1 MVAQRALPFS
11 LSIHRALEDDL
22 GVKSTVGA
30 TLGKV
35 YCGVVGGL
43 ERHEFAVLGPSVNL
57 AARLMAS
64 DKNRGILVDKTVR
77 LLTTQVFFKPLPPVK
92 AKGYDEPVPIFEPVK
107 QAASSR
113 STSDGHRMQAKKNFF
128 GRAGELKQ
136 ILRIAK
142 EVTLHDS
149 TSKLLL
155 VTAMSGSGKSTLMI
169 QATELVRAMVK
180 KMHRQVIITR
190 NISNEGDS
198 MIPFR

>member
-1 MVAQRALPFS
+1 M
-11 LSIHRALEDDL
+11 EEDL

-92 AKGYDEPVPIFEPVK
+92 AKGYDEPVPIFEPMK
-107 QAASSR
+107 QATSE
-113 STSDGHRMQAKKNFF
+113 SDGHRMQAKKNFF

-136 ILRIAK
+136 ILHIAK